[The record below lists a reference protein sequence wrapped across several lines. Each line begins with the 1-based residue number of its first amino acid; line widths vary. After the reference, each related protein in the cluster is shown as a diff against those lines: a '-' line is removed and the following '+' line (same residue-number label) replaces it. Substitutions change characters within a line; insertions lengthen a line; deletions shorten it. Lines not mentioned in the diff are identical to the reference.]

1 MPLHFSSE
9 NQRSRFLRRSV
20 HPSLAKNCARR
31 LTNRLPHLLSAPI
44 MSTNLSS
51 LDRIADLKAQIAA
64 IEQGAIRELVEKRN
78 TLSRELVAVEAEI
91 ARLTGKPV
99 DGAKPRASAPKAAG
113 KSPSLQELKAI
124 IAADPEKTLNIRKGG
139 YDLRNIKILAQA
151 NPGLLQ
157 LGGKG
162 AWPTVKLMK

>member
-1 MPLHFSSE
+1 
-9 NQRSRFLRRSV
+9 
-20 HPSLAKNCARR
+20 
-31 LTNRLPHLLSAPI
+31 

-64 IEQGAIRELVEKRN
+64 IEQGAIRELTEKRN
-78 TLSRELVAVEAEI
+78 TLARELAAVDAEL
-91 ARLTGKPV
+91 ARLTGRPAE
-99 DGAKPRASAPKAAG
+99 GAKPRASAPKAAG
-113 KSPSLQELKAI
+113 KAPSLQDLKAI
-124 IAADPEKTLNIRKGG
+124 IAAEPEKTLNIRKNG
-139 YDLRNIKILAQA
+139 YDLRNIKVLAQA